1 MWPAERRG
9 VVLEGTRVRGGPLR
23 VGVRQH
29 LRPGVALPR
38 LPLEHFRTMTVS
50 ADEVDDEGWADP
62 FTWKSI
68 SDLF

>member
-1 MWPAERRG
+1 
-9 VVLEGTRVRGGPLR
+9 
-23 VGVRQH
+23 
-29 LRPGVALPR
+29 
-38 LPLEHFRTMTVS
+38 MTVS